1 MKRGRKNIGPD
12 GDAIFEARLVRK
24 YGSLRWLNTYNE
36 LGLRFY
42 HPNRMNLNK
51 KRGNNKYNIFSTM
64 EGYERNIPH
73 VTQSDLYYVWV
84 TNIDFLKK

>member
-1 MKRGRKNIGPD
+1 
-12 GDAIFEARLVRK
+12 
-24 YGSLRWLNTYNE
+24 
-36 LGLRFY
+36 
-42 HPNRMNLNK
+42 
-51 KRGNNKYNIFSTM
+51 M